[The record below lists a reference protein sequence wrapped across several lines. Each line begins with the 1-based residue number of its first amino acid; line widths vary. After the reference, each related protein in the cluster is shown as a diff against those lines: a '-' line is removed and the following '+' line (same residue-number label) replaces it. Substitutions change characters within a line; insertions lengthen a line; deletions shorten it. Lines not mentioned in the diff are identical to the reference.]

1 MLKTYS
7 TSLDYVLLGLM
18 AQKAG
23 KSKTAAGYFVKA
35 AEEGDLDETLE
46 ALDEANQEMS
56 DDMTDPA
63 PDMDQGIDMD
73 DENALAQALV
83 AASRRRVSKS
93 NAPSLTDMV
102 NDNSDSMD
110 LRTTDAVDGNEVPA
124 VEEVAARVAKAKRNA
139 LALKR
144 K

>member
-1 MLKTYS
+1 
-7 TSLDYVLLGLM
+7 M